1 MDANDPTFL
10 LLVAQ
15 GRLEAY
21 LEEIPGEL
29 GRQVE
34 QLRLLTSKVMAAAR
48 TVEERGIAHSQTGTF
63 GAQARPGQSRQQ
75 ERGNSQTLLLIA
87 VGASVFFSLVALFVP
102 LVLVFRGGQCPVP
115 QAPSTDKG
123 ASHSFS

>member
-1 MDANDPTFL
+1 MDSNDPTFL

-21 LEEIPGEL
+21 LEEIPEEL

-34 QLRLLTSKVMAAAR
+34 QLRLLTSKVMTAAR
-48 TVEERGIAHSQTGTF
+48 TIEERGITRSQTGTF

-75 ERGNSQTLLLIA
+75 EGGNSQTLLLIA

-102 LVLVFRGGQCPVP
+102 LVLVFRGGQCPAP
-115 QAPSTDKG
+115 SAPSTDKG
-123 ASHSFS
+123 ALHSFS